1 MTKTIIV
8 KCVRMKKWT
17 YIWNQKKGIA
27 NNELILSF
35 SIIVNNYWWIG
46 QMIDDV
52 GVYSI
57 EGDKKIND
65 NAQVPDKQKRVIKY
79 IHNASF
85 PMVYNFGE
93 QCCCNYPDEPRH
105 RHIDHHCLE

>member
-1 MTKTIIV
+1 
-8 KCVRMKKWT
+8 
-17 YIWNQKKGIA
+17 
-27 NNELILSF
+27 
-35 SIIVNNYWWIG
+35 
-46 QMIDDV
+46 MIDDV

-85 PMVYNFGE
+85 PMVYNFG
-93 QCCCNYPDEPRH
+93 
-105 RHIDHHCLE
+105 